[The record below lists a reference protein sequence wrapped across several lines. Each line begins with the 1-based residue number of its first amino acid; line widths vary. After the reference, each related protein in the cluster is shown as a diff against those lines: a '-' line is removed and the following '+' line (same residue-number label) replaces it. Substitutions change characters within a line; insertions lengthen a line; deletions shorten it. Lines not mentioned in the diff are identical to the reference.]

1 VLRRPF
7 ESAQYASEQ
16 FQRLMADNGI
26 VCSDTEQAYRAALSS
41 GVPPDHVQLSQEQQV

>member
-16 FQRLMADNGI
+16 FQRLMAVKGV